1 MLKSRQRLGT
11 RLAAVVQRAADLASA
26 IEGAV
31 VAYFQESPKRARV
44 WQFLVAFDRHQ
55 SLRTASAMA
64 FDLFLA
70 IVPMLGLIGY
80 AIARILHSQPL
91 ALLDESGLLSLA
103 PVGFHDFI
111 IRNLTA
117 FAESDL
123 APIFVLSAL
132 WLSSSAFVTMIR
144 VFEESFD
151 CEPRSWFITRP
162 LALGFAALCL
172 SLVLV
177 AATAGALVT
186 WQGLDSDV
194 RREQIGGLLGVAP
207 DFLRDFEPIGALAF
221 VIGFLGIAG
230 YLAFIYRFSI
240 VRKVRRRY
248 FPGALVATAIGI
260 LSSFLFAYYAAN
272 LSNYALV
279 YGGLAA
285 IVVVLLWL
293 WVWCTAILIGAE
305 INMALEG
312 AVPPSAESPTSE
324 RDGSPSHAAGGV
336 PPQSARSV
344 PSRVAGAPSQAAHGA
359 DVGPMHTPSAVG
371 NPDGD

>member
-1 MLKSRQRLGT
+1 MLESRESLGQRLGT
-11 RLAAVVQRAADLASA
+11 VISRTAELVSTTEAAVVAFF
-26 IEGAV
+26 EKN
-31 VAYFQESPKRARV
+31 PTRARI
-44 WQFLVAFDRHQ
+44 WRFLVAFDRHQ

-70 IVPMLGLIGY
+70 IVPMLGLTGY
-80 AIARILHSQPL
+80 AIARLLHSQPL
-91 ALLDESGLLSLA
+91 ALVEGSRLLDLA
-103 PVGFHDFI
+103 PAGFHEFI
-111 IRNLTA
+111 VNNLNA

-123 APIFVLSAL
+123 APLFVLSAL

-172 SLVLV
+172 SLVFV
-177 AATAGALVT
+177 GAAVGALVT
-186 WQGLDSDV
+186 WQGLDSDIH
-194 RREQIGGLLGVAP
+194 RQQIGGLLGVAP
-207 DFLRDFEPIGALAF
+207 DFLRDFEPIGAIAF
-221 VIGFLGIAG
+221 VISFLGITS

-240 VRKVRRRY
+240 ARKVRRRV
-248 FPGALVATAIGI
+248 FPGAFVATAIGI
-260 LSSFLFAYYAAN
+260 LISFLFAYYATN

-312 AVPPSAESPTSE
+312 AAPKEVRAETTPT
-324 RDGSPSHAAGGV
+324 RA
-336 PPQSARSV
+336 ARSDQGV
-344 PSRVAGAPSQAAHGA
+344 DA
-359 DVGPMHTPSAVG
+359 GPMHTPRTVG
-371 NPDGD
+371 NPEGD